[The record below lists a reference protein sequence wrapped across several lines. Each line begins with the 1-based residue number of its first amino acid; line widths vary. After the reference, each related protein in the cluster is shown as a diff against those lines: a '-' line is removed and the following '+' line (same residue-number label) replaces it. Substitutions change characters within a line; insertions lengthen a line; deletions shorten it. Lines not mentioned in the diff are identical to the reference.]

1 MEEEEDVVEDV
12 QEEPPQLNVA
22 AVDKVEVCRRVILP
36 DSTADEE
43 CRSRL
48 VALSLSLLMAAILQA
63 IRSLGSL
70 LHDVIFTVHWNVD
83 SQ

>member
-1 MEEEEDVVEDV
+1 MEEEDVVEDV

-22 AVDKVEVCRRVILP
+22 PVEKVEVCRRVILP